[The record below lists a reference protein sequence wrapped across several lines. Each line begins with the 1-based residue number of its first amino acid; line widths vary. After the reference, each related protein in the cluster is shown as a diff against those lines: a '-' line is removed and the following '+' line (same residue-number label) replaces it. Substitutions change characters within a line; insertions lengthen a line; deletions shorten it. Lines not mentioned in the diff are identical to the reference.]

1 MISQPFPTTTFSFIF
16 HFVKAQKMKF
26 IYFAL
31 TGAAW
36 AVNDSI
42 FPYFLKD
49 IVNTLAGYHGTPN
62 HIFSAVKNTL
72 ILLVGFWLV
81 MELLQRAQGLL
92 QIYTYPRFRAQIRA
106 TVFEHVKTLS
116 HEYFANN
123 FAGNISKK
131 LSDLP
136 TSCQTIT
143 EMVCFQFITVGMGI
157 IMVLGLM
164 WQIKPIFA
172 FILLAW
178 LTCHIGITVLFLK
191 RSNRLWAVHA
201 DSVSILNGKIVDV
214 LTNMSTVRLFARQR
228 YEAQYIQTA
237 QSEEMKKSRQAMFLI
252 ELTRIGLG
260 ISGLLLIFG
269 MVFTLLYG
277 YGHGWV
283 SIGDFT
289 QVGMQTFWL
298 LGWIWFVSYQLMQFA
313 RESGT
318 IRDALKLVTATADIS
333 DSPQATALIV
343 KQGNI
348 DFNHVNFGYQKN
360 KPVFNDFSVHIK
372 AGEKVGLV
380 GFSGSGKS
388 TFVNLILRYYE
399 LQQGTICID
408 NQDIALVTQDSLR
421 QNIAMIPQ
429 DPSLFHRT
437 LMENIRYGRL
447 DASDEEVIAAAKMA
461 HCDEFILHLDEG
473 YQALVGER
481 GVKLSG
487 GQRQRIAIAR
497 AILKDAPILILDE
510 ATSALDSVTEKL
522 IQDSLKQL
530 MQHKTTLVIAHRL
543 STLNGMDRI
552 LVFHHG
558 RIIEEG
564 TQAEL
569 LKKKGHFA
577 HLWQMQSNG
586 FLPEEETE
594 EDYVK

>member
-1 MISQPFPTTTFSFIF
+1 
-16 HFVKAQKMKF
+16 
-26 IYFAL
+26 
-31 TGAAW
+31 
-36 AVNDSI
+36 
-42 FPYFLKD
+42 
-49 IVNTLAGYHGTPN
+49 
-62 HIFSAVKNTL
+62 
-72 ILLVGFWLV
+72 
-81 MELLQRAQGLL
+81 
-92 QIYTYPRFRAQIRA
+92 
-106 TVFEHVKTLS
+106 
-116 HEYFANN
+116 
-123 FAGNISKK
+123 
-131 LSDLP
+131 
-136 TSCQTIT
+136 
-143 EMVCFQFITVGMGI
+143 MVCFQFITVGVGI

-164 WQIKPIFA
+164 WQIKPIFS

-178 LTCHIGITVLFLK
+178 LICHIGITVLFLK

-214 LTNMSTVRLFARQR
+214 LTNMSTVRLFARKQ
-228 YEAQYIQTA
+228 YEAQYIQSA
-237 QSEEMKKSRQAMFLI
+237 QLEEMKKSRHAMLLI
-252 ELTRIGLG
+252 ELTRVGLG

-269 MVFTLLYG
+269 MIFTLLYG

-318 IRDALKLVTATADIS
+318 IRNALNLVTATADIS
-333 DSPQATALIV
+333 DNPQATVLTV

-348 DFNHVNFGYQKN
+348 DFNQVYFGYQKN
-360 KPVFNDFSVHIK
+360 KPVFNNFSVHIK

-408 NQDIALVTQDSLR
+408 KLDIAGVTQDSLR

-447 DASDEEVIAAAKMA
+447 DASDEEVIVAAKMA

-530 MQHKTTLVIAHRL
+530 MQHKTTLAIAHRL

-569 LKKKGHFA
+569 LQKKGHFA

-586 FLPEEETE
+586 FLPEDETD
-594 EDYVK
+594 EDQRT

>member
-1 MISQPFPTTTFSFIF
+1 MWQINPIFSFILF
-16 HFVKAQKMKF
+16 
-26 IYFAL
+26 
-31 TGAAW
+31 
-36 AVNDSI
+36 
-42 FPYFLKD
+42 
-49 IVNTLAGYHGTPN
+49 
-62 HIFSAVKNTL
+62 
-72 ILLVGFWLV
+72 
-81 MELLQRAQGLL
+81 
-92 QIYTYPRFRAQIRA
+92 
-106 TVFEHVKTLS
+106 
-116 HEYFANN
+116 
-123 FAGNISKK
+123 
-131 LSDLP
+131 
-136 TSCQTIT
+136 
-143 EMVCFQFITVGMGI
+143 
-157 IMVLGLM
+157 
-164 WQIKPIFA
+164 
-172 FILLAW
+172 AW

-201 DSVSILNGKIVDV
+201 DSVSLLNGKIVDV

-237 QSEEMKKSRQAMFLI
+237 QLEEMKKSRQAMLLI
-252 ELTRIGLG
+252 ELTRVGLG
-260 ISGLLLIFG
+260 ISGLLLIVG

-277 YGHGWV
+277 YSHGWV

-333 DSPQATALIV
+333 DSPEATALTV
-343 KQGNI
+343 KKGNI

-360 KPVFNDFSVHIK
+360 KPVFNDFSVHIN

-399 LQQGTICID
+399 LQQGNICID

-558 RIIEEG
+558 QVIEEG

-594 EDYVK
+594 DDAG